1 MGEDRE
7 GESEAGRAGETEER
21 ESRGTIAAASGA
33 KAVLVARAAS
43 APPGR
48 EATGTGR
55 ARVER
60 LEQSERRSNCAT
72 LDAVL
77 VPSRGRDQSS
87 ASAESIIS
95 CGRVGCAMRAREWMG
110 KRPSKPCCFLSLSTS
125 TRATCSLVAVS
136 KTANQTNVEPDSCP
150 KQREAV
156 VEEKSAGIGRA
167 ALWADLEQARVLW
180 DKVVACVQGCFEVD
194 LPQLGLVFGHAI
206 GDGFVGG
213 QPDACEGCACE
224 EEALLL
230 HCC

>member
-1 MGEDRE
+1 MDGE
-7 GESEAGRAGETEER
+7 
-21 ESRGTIAAASGA
+21 AAF
-33 KAVLVARAAS
+33 KAVLL
-43 APPGR
+43 
-48 EATGTGR
+48 
-55 ARVER
+55 
-60 LEQSERRSNCAT
+60 LE
-72 LDAVL
+72 L
-77 VPSRGRDQSS
+77 VNFDKGDLLFG
-87 ASAESIIS
+87 
-95 CGRVGCAMRAREWMG
+95 CGV
-110 KRPSKPCCFLSLSTS
+110 KDSKPDK
-125 TRATCSLVAVS
+125 RGARLVS
-136 KTANQTNVEPDSCP
+136 

-194 LPQLGLVFGHAI
+194 LPQLGFVFGHAI